1 MVVKGEQLEDNFDI
15 SILIPQLAYTYSTSA
30 VSNTAVPDKEW
41 NYGSA
46 TNFKTQYGTAEVWNQ
61 SPFTVSR
68 TLKDMPAG
76 TYTIRTKAF
85 YRYAENSINYS
96 AYTSESEIP
105 QAYLFAGYSKTPLA
119 NVAQLATTE
128 SDRYVNPAVVDEAEG
143 LCVPNNQESAMM
155 AFTDDA
161 LTPVLERTVQ
171 TVLPDSADLVFGIT
185 SELMEGNCW
194 VVWYSFQIEYN
205 AIDKNVLA
213 TELDGMIA
221 KLDDLLDNYDGIL
234 LDVVKAEG
242 TSVSNA
248 AKQVS
253 RDDVEAMS
261 KAAADVLAATQAT
274 SDNIDLMTQFEEAS
288 AAFDLEVETNAEYM
302 TAENLALCQD
312 ILDRKDNPYSLTPEA
327 ISQLL
332 DDMDLALARMYNPE
346 YKGAS
351 DDNPV
356 DFTVRI
362 KNNSFE
368 TGTAEGWIYNI
379 AATGDTGV
387 KDNSNATYTIENADG
402 AYVFNTWHSSLPNG
416 GFWISQTVKG
426 LPAGTYQLE
435 ALMASNAGNTITLSA
450 ANATADFVLE
460 NDLNLA
466 TDGAIVFTIAENEPV
481 EIKASSQ
488 TWFKVDNFRLTY
500 FGTESQKD
508 PSAIEENV
516 KNEKFKNERIYNL
529 SGQRISVN
537 SVLPKG
543 VYIIDGRK
551 IMVK

>member
-1 MVVKGEQLEDNFDI
+1 
-15 SILIPQLAYTYSTSA
+15 
-30 VSNTAVPDKEW
+30 
-41 NYGSA
+41 
-46 TNFKTQYGTAEVWNQ
+46 
-61 SPFTVSR
+61 
-68 TLKDMPAG
+68 
-76 TYTIRTKAF
+76 
-85 YRYAENSINYS
+85 
-96 AYTSESEIP
+96 
-105 QAYLFAGYSKTPLA
+105 
-119 NVAQLATTE
+119 
-128 SDRYVNPAVVDEAEG
+128 
-143 LCVPNNQESAMM
+143 MM

-221 KLDDLLDNYDGIL
+221 QLDNLLDNYDGIL

-288 AAFDLEVETNAEYM
+288 AAFDLEVETNAENM

-402 AYVFNTWHSSLPNG
+402 AYVFNTWHSSLPTG
-416 GFWISQTVKG
+416 GFWVAQTVKG
-426 LPAGTYQLE
+426 LPAGTYQLD
-435 ALMASNAGNTITLSA
+435 ALMASNAGNTITLAA
-450 ANATADFVLE
+450 ANASVDFVLE

-466 TDGAIVFTIAENEPV
+466 TDGSIIFTIAENEPV

-508 PSAIEENV
+508 PSAIDEIAVESHISSA
-516 KNEKFKNERIYNL
+516 IYNL
-529 SGQRISVN
+529 SGQRIQT
-537 SVLPKG
+537 LRKG
-543 VYIIDGRK
+543 INIIDGK
-551 IMVK
+551 KVLVK

>member
-1 MVVKGEQLEDNFDI
+1 MI
-15 SILIPQLAYTYSTSA
+15 
-30 VSNTAVPDKEW
+30 
-41 NYGSA
+41 
-46 TNFKTQYGTAEVWNQ
+46 
-61 SPFTVSR
+61 
-68 TLKDMPAG
+68 
-76 TYTIRTKAF
+76 
-85 YRYAENSINYS
+85 
-96 AYTSESEIP
+96 
-105 QAYLFAGYSKTPLA
+105 
-119 NVAQLATTE
+119 AQL
-128 SDRYVNPAVVDEAEG
+128 DN
-143 LCVPNNQESAMM
+143 
-155 AFTDDA
+155 
-161 LTPVLERTVQ
+161 
-171 TVLPDSADLVFGIT
+171 
-185 SELMEGNCW
+185 
-194 VVWYSFQIEYN
+194 
-205 AIDKNVLA
+205 
-213 TELDGMIA
+213 
-221 KLDDLLDNYDGIL
+221 LLDNYDGIL

-288 AAFDLEVETNAEYM
+288 AAFDLEVETNAENM

-402 AYVFNTWHSSLPNG
+402 AYVFNTWHSSLPTG
-416 GFWISQTVKG
+416 GFWVAQTVKG
-426 LPAGTYQLE
+426 LPAGTYQLD
-435 ALMASNAGNTITLSA
+435 ALMASNAGNTITLAA
-450 ANATADFVLE
+450 ANASVDFVLE

-466 TDGAIVFTIAENEPV
+466 T
-481 EIKASSQ
+481 
-488 TWFKVDNFRLTY
+488 DNFRLTY

-508 PSAIEENV
+508 PSAIDEIAVESHISSA
-516 KNEKFKNERIYNL
+516 IYNL
-529 SGQRISVN
+529 SGQRIQT
-537 SVLPKG
+537 LRKG
-543 VYIIDGRK
+543 INIIDGK
-551 IMVK
+551 KVLVK